1 MSRTGCCIP
10 RIMVLGLVVALF
22 AGTAQAQDMARER
35 QAMVDEVAAMARA
48 FDGGA
53 EKGAIDPRVLAALG
67 RVPRHEFVPLGSR
80 GSAYDNRPLS
90 IGHGQTISQP
100 YIVARMTEALL
111 EGGPLFNVLEVGTG
125 CGYQTAVLAPLVDKL
140 YSIERIE
147 PLLKRAKDRIR
158 ELGTKNVRFRHGD
171 GYRGWPTHAPYDGI
185 LVAAA
190 PLRVPETL
198 LEQLKVGGRLI
209 VPVGPEGA
217 QELVR
222 FTRRE
227 QKIERQGLGPVAF
240 VPLLEGVT

>member
-1 MSRTGCCIP
+1 MGGPVADVRLAGIGMTSARTRDRLVQRLREQGIRSP
-10 RIMVLGLVVALF
+10 EVLDRI
-22 AGTAQAQDMARER
+22 RN
-35 QAMVDEVAAMARA
+35 
-48 FDGGA
+48 
-53 EKGAIDPRVLAALG
+53 
-67 RVPRHEFVPLGSR
+67 VPRHIFVDEALSSR
-80 GSAYDNRPLS
+80 AYEDTALP

-147 PLLKRAKDRIR
+147 PLLKRAKERIR
-158 ELGTKNVRFRHGD
+158 ELGIKNVRFRHGD
-171 GYRGWPTHAPYDGI
+171 GYRGWPTHAPYDGM

-190 PLRVPETL
+190 PLRVPDAL

-227 QKIERQGLGPVAF
+227 QKVERQNLGPVAF
-240 VPLLEGVT
+240 VPLLEGTT